1 VLARPR
7 SLWSDAGVT
16 TRTAQCAC
24 GRVEITVDG
33 EPLRVLVCHCDFC
46 QKRTG
51 SVFQV
56 SAQFS
61 PDHVV
66 AISGATKGYNGL
78 EVDGVGPVVGAE
90 AIDYRFCETCGS
102 TVYWNITL
110 DGQAI
115 TGIAVGNFVDPDFP
129 VPTIEAFTRLR
140 HRWVPPVPD
149 AVQFDPGA

>member
-1 VLARPR
+1 M
-7 SLWSDAGVT
+7 T

-24 GRVEITVDG
+24 GRVQITVDG

-56 SAQFS
+56 SAQFA
-61 PDHVV
+61 PERVA

-78 EVDGVGPVVGAE
+78 EVDGVGPMTGTG

-102 TVYWNITL
+102 TLYWNLMI
-110 DGQAI
+110 DGEPI
-115 TGIAVGNFVDPDFP
+115 TGIAVGNFVDPGFP
-129 VPTIEAFTRLR
+129 TPTIEAFTGLR
-140 HRWVPPVPD
+140 HHWVMPVPD
-149 AVQFDPGA
+149 AAQFDPGGDS